1 MIKEPI
7 ERFAQVQSDSYLDV
21 APELIVEILSPSDA
35 WSELQTKLAEYFAID
50 VKLVWVVDP
59 TLKQIHLFQAP
70 DQMQL
75 LTLDDELTGGNV
87 LPGISTPVRA
97 IFEE

>member
-21 APELIVEILSPSDA
+21 APELIVEILSPPDA

-50 VKLVWVVDP
+50 VKLVWVVD
-59 TLKQIHLFQAP
+59 
-70 DQMQL
+70 
-75 LTLDDELTGGNV
+75 
-87 LPGISTPVRA
+87 RR
-97 IFEE
+97 